1 MKVRLLAKNLDFY
14 DYGQRR
20 KIYTTICSQRS
31 FFVQSLQ
38 NREFCNSISTAT
50 HLDRGHEPFSSSGND
65 QVEVGE
71 GRAQETA
78 KDS

>member
-1 MKVRLLAKNLDFY
+1 M
-14 DYGQRR
+14 QP
-20 KIYTTICSQRS
+20 
-31 FFVQSLQ
+31 LQ
-38 NREFCNSISTAT
+38 NPALCNNYLNIAT

-78 KDS
+78 KDSWPKHAHQALVL